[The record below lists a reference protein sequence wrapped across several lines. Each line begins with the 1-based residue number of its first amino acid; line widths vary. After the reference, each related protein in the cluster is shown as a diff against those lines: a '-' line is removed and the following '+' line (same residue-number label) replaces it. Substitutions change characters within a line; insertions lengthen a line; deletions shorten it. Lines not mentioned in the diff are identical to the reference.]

1 MDRRSWPPA
10 ARAEVHN
17 ATCLNWPSSGFLR
30 WCPANP
36 RRASCRPRRARGGR
50 SRMMLRVS
58 VQEPPDHALILRVVP
73 SRFGLEEIHAAF
85 AQRDG
90 DLDPLVPEDEILRAR
105 EKGRNDPWVS
115 ERFVRVPDFPA
126 HISACLSA
134 SSRRQK
140 SE

>member
-1 MDRRSWPPA
+1 M
-10 ARAEVHN
+10 RA
-17 ATCLNWPSSGFLR
+17 WPSRPLR
-30 WCPANP
+30 DFVDRIQLTRGAL
-36 RRASCRPRRARGGR
+36 ACRPRRARGGS

-105 EKGRNDPWVS
+105 EKVRNDPWVS
-115 ERFVRVPDFPA
+115 ERFVRVPDFLA
-126 HISACLSA
+126 HIFACLSA
-134 SSRRQK
+134 STRRQK
-140 SE
+140 FE

>member
-1 MDRRSWPPA
+1 
-10 ARAEVHN
+10 
-17 ATCLNWPSSGFLR
+17 
-30 WCPANP
+30 
-36 RRASCRPRRARGGR
+36 
-50 SRMMLRVS
+50 MMLRVS

-105 EKGRNDPWVS
+105 EKVRNDPWVS
-115 ERFVRVPDFPA
+115 ERFVRVPDFLA
-126 HISACLSA
+126 HIFACLSA